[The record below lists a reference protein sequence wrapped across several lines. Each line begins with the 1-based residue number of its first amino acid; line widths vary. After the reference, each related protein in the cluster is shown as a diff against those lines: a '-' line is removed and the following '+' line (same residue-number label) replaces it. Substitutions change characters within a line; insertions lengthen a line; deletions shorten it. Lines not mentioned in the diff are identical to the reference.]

1 MLSNTELGFYQG
13 KTKVAWISNEEL
25 YVLKAIIAKSIGCG
39 NFLFVDEG
47 DLGFSLI

>member
-1 MLSNTELGFYQG
+1 MFEDDTSYDTYDD
-13 KTKVAWISNEEL
+13 ISNEEL